1 MSRRRQANRAEAIV
15 RGVGAIG
22 MLVLLLV
29 MVQVLPQILKGKN
42 PGEMINTMMQ
52 MVLGFAFVGGLVGV
66 IGLVVWLKVIKRK

>member
-1 MSRRRQANRAEAIV
+1 
-15 RGVGAIG
+15 